1 VGFESS
7 YYVRVWIS
15 NTIYLIK
22 IIGENTIFLVGTLR
36 GWKEFNYNFCQPTNA
51 LIDLQGDTSVEE
63 GQFIC

>member
-22 IIGENTIFLVGTLR
+22 IIGENRVFLVGTLR
-36 GWKEFNYNFCQPTNA
+36 GLNEFNSIFCQPTNA
-51 LIDLQGDTSVEE
+51 WIDLHGDTSV
-63 GQFIC
+63 